1 MEKPWENP
9 IFQHSSAYTTYL
21 SINILIIAQHYT
33 TGVHSF
39 PETVTVSHYTEPH
52 AKLTQFIDIGLPSC
66 E

>member
-9 IFQHSSAYTTYL
+9 TFLLHITTYL
-21 SINILIIAQHYT
+21 SINILIIAQRYT